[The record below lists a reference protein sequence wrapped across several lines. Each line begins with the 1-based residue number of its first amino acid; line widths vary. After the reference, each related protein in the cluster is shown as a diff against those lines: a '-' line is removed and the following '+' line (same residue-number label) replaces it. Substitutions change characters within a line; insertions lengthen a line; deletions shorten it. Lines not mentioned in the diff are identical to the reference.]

1 MPPSARQGPG
11 PLDPERLL
19 STRPFGGRVDLARV
33 EPVPGF
39 AHSGTAG
46 FVRDANGR
54 RFKLRCA
61 ASAARAREI
70 ETLLGLAP
78 HRFPSVV
85 AREGRYL
92 LIEALDEHRP
102 LDREELLARLD
113 QIGGMAAE
121 LHQAA
126 RRAALPGPAA
136 RVRAAARARVQ
147 LARDSALLTR
157 SQVLE
162 PAARV
167 ALVRKLRV
175 HRRRFGLPVAVEM
188 DDLHKANF
196 MLRPRDGDLRYV
208 DEEGVAVRPR
218 FTSLASLVK
227 TADREEHWRLFRAG
241 YDAVADASAITPEY
255 TEYVVL
261 LDTVRKVANKV
272 RGGRALDAERRSKLP
287 AEIDDLRRLAERTAP
302 SLDFNFYRGPF

>member
-1 MPPSARQGPG
+1 VSPSAGQRPG
-11 PLDPERLL
+11 PLAPERLL
-19 STRPFGGRVDLARV
+19 RARPFGGRVDLSRV

-46 FVRDANGR
+46 FVRDGEGR
-54 RFKLRCA
+54 RYKLRSCA
-61 ASAARAREI
+61 SPARAREI

-78 HRFPSVV
+78 ARFPRIV

-113 QIGGMAAE
+113 QIGAMAAE

-126 RRAALPGPAA
+126 RSRALPGPAA
-136 RVRAAARARVQ
+136 RVRAVARARIQ
-147 LARDSALLTR
+147 LARDQALLAR
-157 SQVLE
+157 GNVLD
-162 PAARV
+162 PATRV
-167 ALVRKLRV
+167 ALVAKLRA
-175 HRRRFGLPVAVEM
+175 HRRRFGSPVAVEM

-196 MLRPRDGDLRYV
+196 MLRERDGDLRYV

-241 YDAVADASAITPEY
+241 YAARADASRITPEY

-272 RGGRALDAERRSKLP
+272 RSGAALDAERRSKIP
-287 AEIDDLRRLAERTAP
+287 AEIDDLRRLVDRSVP
-302 SLDFNFYRGPF
+302 SLDFGFYRGPF

>member
-1 MPPSARQGPG
+1 VPPSAPSRTG

-19 STRPFGGRVDLARV
+19 RANPFGGRVDLSRV

-46 FVRDANGR
+46 FVRDAEGR
-54 RFKLRCA
+54 RYKLRSC
-61 ASAARAREI
+61 ASAARAKEI
-70 ETLLGLAP
+70 ASLLTLAP
-78 HRFPSVV
+78 KHFPRIV

-113 QIGGMAAE
+113 QIGEMAAE
-121 LHQAA
+121 LHAAA

-136 RVRAAARARVQ
+136 RVRAVARARIQ
-147 LARDSALLTR
+147 LARDQALLAR
-157 SQVLE
+157 GNVLD
-162 PAARV
+162 AATRV
-167 ALVRKLRV
+167 ALVRKLRA
-175 HRRRFGLPVAVEM
+175 HRRRFGSPVSVEM

-196 MLRPRDGDLRYV
+196 MLRERDGDLRYV

-227 TADREEHWRLFRAG
+227 TADKEAHWRLFRAG
-241 YDAVADASAITPEY
+241 YATIADASTITPEY

-272 RGGRALDAERRSKLP
+272 RSGTALDAERRSKLP
-287 AEIDDLRRLAERTAP
+287 AEIDDLRRVALRRAP
-302 SLDFNFYRGPF
+302 SLDFGFFRGPF

>member
-1 MPPSARQGPG
+1 VSPSAGQRPG
-11 PLDPERLL
+11 PLAPERLL
-19 STRPFGGRVDLARV
+19 RAKPFRGRVDLSRV

-46 FVRDANGR
+46 FVRDAEGR
-54 RFKLRCA
+54 RYKLRSCA
-61 ASAARAREI
+61 SPARAKEI
-70 ETLLGLAP
+70 QTLLGLAP
-78 HRFPSVV
+78 ARFPRIV

-113 QIGGMAAE
+113 QIGAMAAE

-126 RRAALPGPAA
+126 RSRALPGPAA
-136 RVRAAARARVQ
+136 RVRAVARARIQ
-147 LARDSALLTR
+147 LARDQALLAR
-157 SQVLE
+157 GNVLD
-162 PAARV
+162 PATRV
-167 ALVRKLRV
+167 ALVAKLRA
-175 HRRRFGLPVAVEM
+175 HRRRFGSPVAVEM

-196 MLRPRDGDLRYV
+196 MLRERDGDLRYV

-241 YDAVADASAITPEY
+241 YAAVADAARITPEY

-272 RGGRALDAERRSKLP
+272 RSGAALDAERRSKIP
-287 AEIDDLRRLAERTAP
+287 AEIDDLRRLVDRSAP
-302 SLDFNFYRGPF
+302 SLDFGFYRGPF